1 MMRANEFTLKDVG
14 PNLVGTLQLYVP
26 KPNTEI
32 TEILKPAGAHIFWTS
47 TATKNPNGTYTSAW
61 ADWCAG
67 NMPQWLHKK
76 GELFRVTSG
85 VKILRINTDKDA
97 LAVGAH
103 YGYQPNFKDKF
114 SLDSIKWITKF
125 PWDKIQNDYDGIHH
139 EPSGSRTM
147 NWLMSSWDVESTAWF
162 NRKYLQD
169 AGRTKI
175 RPEEFEI

>member
-1 MMRANEFTLKDVG
+1 MKSSEFILKDVG

-67 NMPQWLHKK
+67 NMPQWLNKK

-85 VKILRINTDKDA
+85 VKILSINTDNDA
-97 LAVGAH
+97 MRAGKY
-103 YGYQPNFKDKF
+103 YGLDPLKAMF
-114 SLDSIKWITKF
+114 SPDMIPWVSKF

-139 EPSGSRTM
+139 EPSGSRIM
-147 NWLMSSWDVESTAWF
+147 NFLMSSWDVESTAWF
-162 NRKYLQD
+162 NRSHLD
-169 AGRTKI
+169 DIGWAKI
-175 RPEEFEI
+175 KT